1 MPPDYGIKVV
11 FDGKIAHFVAEII
24 HFAGFGGVNIGKE
37 IKVETFF
44 EEHFLVHRGFFF
56 RDKLIQDTPVF
67 LKFGVHIPDVVG
79 HFPVFAVVV
88 AVAALVGTELFINP
102 PNNRLVTF
110 GTGFLHDFLS
120 LKRKTITLRHL
131 SE

>member
-1 MPPDYGIKVV
+1 MPSYNGVKVV

-37 IKVETFF
+37 IKIVALF
-44 EEHFLVHRGFFF
+44 EQHFLVHSGFFF
-56 RDKLIQDTPVF
+56 RNKLIQNAPVF
-67 LKFGVHIPDVVG
+67 LKFGVNIPDIVG
-79 HFPVFAVVV
+79 HLPVFAVVV

-110 GTGFLHDFLS
+110 GTGFLHEFEDFNW
-120 LKRKTITLRHL
+120 
-131 SE
+131 